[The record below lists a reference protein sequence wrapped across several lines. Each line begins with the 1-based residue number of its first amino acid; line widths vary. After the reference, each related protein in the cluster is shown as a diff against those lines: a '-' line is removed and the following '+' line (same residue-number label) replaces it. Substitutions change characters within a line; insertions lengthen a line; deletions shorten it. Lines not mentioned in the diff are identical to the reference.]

1 MFRIGEFSKLAKVSG
16 RLLRYYEEI
25 NLLAPE
31 FTDPQTGYRYYSAKQ
46 LPQLNRIL
54 VLKELGLSLEQVAH
68 LLDQNTSTEE
78 IRGMLTLRK
87 AQIEQAVQAE
97 TTRLRLVEARLQQI
111 DALQDREIILK
122 SVPAQSFL
130 AVRAILPGIEAVQRR
145 GRKIHDEIPAIVG
158 QHNLGQLAVIL
169 HSPIYEPEAL
179 DVEIGYVITGE
190 APSTV
195 NLTEEWSLV
204 KRELPAVETMATLIH
219 VGPVDERFQTYG
231 ILGTWIEQNK
241 WQITGEG
248 REIIIQLPQPG
259 KEAQTVGEIQLP
271 ISTLS

>member
-1 MFRIGEFSKLAKVSG
+1 MFQIGEFSKLAKVSG

-54 VLKELGLSLEQVAH
+54 VLKELGLSLEQIAL

-97 TTRLRLVEARLQQI
+97 MDRLRLVEARLQQI
-111 DALQDREIILK
+111 DVLQECEIILK
-122 SVPAQSFL
+122 SIPAQPFL
-130 AVRAILPGIEAVQRR
+130 SVRAILPGVEAAQSR
-145 GRKIHDEIPAIVG
+145 GRKIRDEVPAIVG
-158 QHNLGQLAVIL
+158 QHNLGQMMVIL
-169 HSPIYEPEAL
+169 HSPLYEPETL
-179 DVEIGYVITGE
+179 DVEIGFVITGE
-190 APSTV
+190 APATV

-204 KRELPAVETMATLIH
+204 RRELPAVENMATLTH
-219 VGPVDERFQTYG
+219 VKQGEKRSQTYTV
-231 ILGTWIEQNK
+231 LGAWTEQDNGK
-241 WQITGEG
+241 SRTKDAKASCKY
-248 REIIIQLPQPG
+248 RLPA
-259 KEAQTVGEIQLP
+259 KNIRL
-271 ISTLS
+271 